1 MEESLSFW
9 TKLGSRSQSNLYFA
23 LLFLDRERRDAFRD
37 VYRFVRAADDVVD
50 RPGEASDKRV
60 ALRAWKDE
68 LDAIYAGGATHPYAV
83 RLAGAVRRFGL
94 QRSRFD
100 TLLAAL
106 DQDIDRTT
114 VTDDAELEDY
124 CERVA
129 ASTAALALQILGAG
143 DDACLAYG
151 RDVAVALQLANILR
165 DVAEDAER
173 GVVYLPESRLR
184 AAGVGIDEVLAGHWS
199 PGLTAVAG
207 ALAGHARDLVA
218 RARARLPEAD
228 RRRLLVPE
236 IWADVYLELL
246 DELEQVGFDV
256 FGHKPYL
263 HRRRKLLIALR
274 RRFGWIPLGSSVRAG
289 SPPTPR

>member
-9 TKLGSRSQSNLYFA
+9 SKLGSRSQSNLYFA

-50 RPGEASDKRV
+50 RPGTAGAKRQ
-60 ALRAWKDE
+60 ALKAWKDE
-68 LDAIYAGGATHPYAV
+68 LDAIYAGGATHPYAI
-83 RLAGAVRRFGL
+83 RLAGAVERFGL
-94 QRSRFD
+94 ERGRFD

-106 DQDIDRTT
+106 DEDIDRRTIA
-114 VTDDAELEDY
+114 DDAELEDY

-143 DDACLAYG
+143 DAPSLAYG

-184 AAGVGIDEVLAGHWS
+184 AAGVGIDDVLAGHWS
-199 PGLTAVAG
+199 PGLTAVCG

-218 RARARLPEAD
+218 RARAHLPEPD
-228 RRRLLVPE
+228 RRRLVVPE

-246 DELEQVGFDV
+246 DELERVGFDV
-256 FGHKPYL
+256 FDHQPYL

-274 RRFGWIPLGSSVRAG
+274 RRFAWAPLGASITAG
-289 SPPTPR
+289 

>member
-37 VYRFVRAADDVVD
+37 VYRFVRAADDVVN
-50 RPGEASDKRV
+50 RPGSPAAKRT
-60 ALRAWKDE
+60 ALGAWKDE
-68 LDAIYAGGATHPYAV
+68 LDAIYAGRATHPYAV
-83 RLAGAVRRFGL
+83 RLAGAVERFGL
-94 QRSRFD
+94 ERSRFD

-106 DQDIDRTT
+106 DEDIERTT
-114 VTDDAELEDY
+114 IADDAELEDY

-129 ASTAALALQILGAG
+129 ASLAQLALQILGAT
-143 DDACLAYG
+143 DDASMEYG

-165 DVAEDAER
+165 DVAEDAQR
-173 GVVYLPESRLR
+173 GVVYLPESQLR
-184 AAGVGIDEVLAGHWS
+184 AAGVTVEEVLAGQWS

-218 RARARLPEAD
+218 HARARLPDVD
-228 RRRLLVPE
+228 RPRLLVPE

-256 FGHKPYL
+256 FDHRPYL

-274 RRFGWIPLGSSVRAG
+274 RRFSWVPSGLSATAG
-289 SPPTPR
+289 